1 MLRPLALNFLI
12 DQYKIWQ
19 DSRVQTKEVLS
30 HKYVKRLFI
39 ARFISN
45 FGNGMGPIALA
56 FGILGLPNGSA
67 NMLGLVLG
75 ATTVLFL
82 LMAPFGGVIADKYG
96 RARMVGVTDMACGLV
111 LFIQVAYFATG
122 DVPLAVLLIT
132 NGFFGLMWGI
142 FWPAFSGLMPA
153 VLPEA
158 GLQKGNALNA
168 FMTNAGVISGAAV
181 AGLLIEVFGVAFTL
195 AIDAASFFISGL
207 MIFTFRHLTPRA
219 KHTENTM
226 LDDLLHGWKVF
237 LSFRWI
243 VIIVGAFS
251 FIVMCWA
258 AAENVLGPLIALE
271 HFNGPKSWSFVISA
285 ESAGLIVGSLIA
297 IKIKPKYPMR
307 FLMLSSFTIT
317 FYIWSLAKPQSL
329 LMIAF
334 GAFLFGIT
342 LDLWGTLWST
352 ALQRKVPRDSLS
364 RVSSFDAMG
373 SMMFR
378 PVGLA
383 IAAPLSTLFGIEN
396 FLQILAA
403 ITVVA
408 IIVPLLDP
416 QVRNMSYEDMSV
428 NRNL

>member
-1 MLRPLALNFLI
+1 ML
-12 DQYKIWQ
+12 
-19 DSRVQTKEVLS
+19 TKEVLA

-56 FGILGLPNGSA
+56 FGILALPNGSA
-67 NMLGLVLG
+67 NMLGFVLG
-75 ATTVLFL
+75 TTTVVFL

-96 RARMVGVTDMACGLV
+96 RARMVGLTDMAAGAV
-111 LFIQVAYFATG
+111 LFIQVFYFAKG
-122 DVPLAVLLIT
+122 EVPLAILLIT

-153 VLPEA
+153 VLPED

-181 AGLLIEVFGVAFTL
+181 AGILIDIFGVAFTL

-219 KHTENTM
+219 QKTENTM
-226 LDDLLHGWKVF
+226 LDDLIHGWKIF

-271 HFNGPKSWSFVISA
+271 HFNGAKSWSFVITA
-285 ESAGLIVGSLIA
+285 ESAGLIVGSIIA
-297 IKIKPKYPMR
+297 IKVKPKYPMR
-307 FLMLSSFTIT
+307 FLMISSFTIT
-317 FYIWSLAKPQSL
+317 FYIWSMAKPQSL

-342 LDLWGTLWST
+342 LDLWGTLWYT

-364 RVSSFDAMG
+364 RVSAFDAMG

-383 IAAPLSTLFGIEN
+383 IAAPLSTLVGIEN

-408 IIVPLLDP
+408 IVVPLLHP
-416 QVRNMSYEDMSV
+416 QVRNMSYEDLP
-428 NRNL
+428 RKAAR

>member
-1 MLRPLALNFLI
+1 LDTR
-12 DQYKIWQ
+12 
-19 DSRVQTKEVLS
+19 EVL
-30 HKYVKRLFI
+30 KKPFVKRLFL

-56 FGILGLPNGSA
+56 FGILALPNGSA

-75 ATTVLFL
+75 TTTVIFL

-96 RARMVGVTDMACGLV
+96 RARMVGLTDMAAGLV

-122 DVPLAVLLIT
+122 DVPLWVLLVT
-132 NGFFGLMWGI
+132 NGFFGLMWGV
-142 FWPAFSGLMPA
+142 FWPAFTGLIPA

-168 FMTNAGVISGAAV
+168 FVTNAGVILGAAV
-181 AGLLIEVFGVAFTL
+181 AGILIDIFGVAFTL
-195 AIDAASFFISGL
+195 AIDAASFFISGV

-219 KHTENTM
+219 EHTENTM
-226 LDDLLHGWKVF
+226 LDDLLHGWRVF

-243 VIIVGAFS
+243 VIIVVAFS

-297 IKIKPKYPMR
+297 IKVKPKFPMR

-329 LMIAF
+329 LLIAF

-342 LDLWGTLWST
+342 LDLWGTLWNT
-352 ALQRKVPRDSLS
+352 ALQRKVPRESLS
-364 RVSSFDAMG
+364 RVAAFDAMG

-378 PVGLA
+378 PIGLA
-383 IAAPLSTLFGIEN
+383 IAAPLSTLVGIEN
-396 FLQILAA
+396 FLQIMAA

-408 IIVPLLDP
+408 IVLPLLDP
-416 QVRNMSYEDMSV
+416 QVRNMSYEDMAKK
-428 NRNL
+428 

>member
-1 MLRPLALNFLI
+1 M
-12 DQYKIWQ
+12 
-19 DSRVQTKEVLS
+19 QTKEVLS

-56 FGILGLPNGSA
+56 FGILALPNGSA

-75 ATTVLFL
+75 ATTVLLL

-96 RARMVGVTDMACGLV
+96 RARMVGVTDMAAGLV

-219 KHTENTM
+219 EQTENTM

>member
-1 MLRPLALNFLI
+1 ML
-12 DQYKIWQ
+12 
-19 DSRVQTKEVLS
+19 TKEVLA
-30 HKYVKRLFI
+30 HKYVKRLFL

-56 FGILGLPNGSA
+56 FGILALPNGSA
-67 NMLGLVLG
+67 NMLGFVLG
-75 ATTVLFL
+75 TTTVVFL

-96 RARMVGVTDMACGLV
+96 RARMVGLTDMAAGAV
-111 LFIQVAYFATG
+111 LFIQVFYFAKG
-122 DVPLAVLLIT
+122 DVPLAILLIT

-153 VLPEA
+153 VLPEE

-181 AGLLIEVFGVAFTL
+181 AGILIDIFGVAFTL

-219 KHTENTM
+219 QKTENTM

-271 HFNGPKSWSFVISA
+271 HFNGAKSWSFVISA
-285 ESAGLIVGSLIA
+285 ESAGLIIGSLIA
-297 IKIKPKYPMR
+297 IKVKPKYPMR
-307 FLMLSSFTIT
+307 FLMISSFTIT

-364 RVSSFDAMG
+364 RVSAFDAMG

-383 IAAPLSTLFGIEN
+383 IAAPLSTLVGIEN

-408 IIVPLLDP
+408 IVVPLLDP
-416 QVRNMSYEDMSV
+416 QVRNMSYEDLP
-428 NRNL
+428 RKAAR

>member
-1 MLRPLALNFLI
+1 ML
-12 DQYKIWQ
+12 
-19 DSRVQTKEVLS
+19 TKEVLA

-56 FGILGLPNGSA
+56 FGILALPNGSA
-67 NMLGLVLG
+67 NVLG
-75 ATTVLFL
+75 FVLGVTTVAFL
-82 LMAPFGGVIADKYG
+82 IMTPFGGVIADKYG
-96 RARMVGVTDMACGLV
+96 RARMVGLTDMAAGLV
-111 LFIQVAYFATG
+111 LLVQVAYFATG
-122 DVPLAVLLIT
+122 DVPIAVLLIV

-168 FMTNAGVISGAAV
+168 FMTNAGVILGAAA
-181 AGLLIEVFGVAFTL
+181 AGLLIDIFGVALTL
-195 AIDAASFFISGL
+195 AIDAISFIVSGFMIS
-207 MIFTFRHLTPRA
+207 TFRHLTPRA
-219 KHTENTM
+219 EISENTM
-226 LDDLLHGWKVF
+226 LDDLIHGWRVF

-243 VIIVGAFS
+243 VIIVASFS

-271 HFNGPKSWSFVISA
+271 HFNGAKSWSFVITA
-285 ESAGLIVGSLIA
+285 ESAGLIVGSIIA
-297 IKIKPKYPMR
+297 IKVKPKYPMR
-307 FLMLSSFTIT
+307 FLMLSSFSIT
-317 FYIWSLAKPQSL
+317 FYIWSMAKPQSL

-342 LDLWGTLWST
+342 LDLWGTLWYT

-364 RVSSFDAMG
+364 RVSAFDGMG

-383 IAAPLSTLFGIEN
+383 IAAPLSILFGIEN
-396 FLQILAA
+396 VLEIFAA

-408 IIVPLLDP
+408 IILPLLNSE
-416 QVRNMSYEDMSV
+416 VRNMSYED
-428 NRNL
+428 LPKKLAK

>member
-1 MLRPLALNFLI
+1 VL
-12 DQYKIWQ
+12 
-19 DSRVQTKEVLS
+19 TKEVLA

-56 FGILGLPNGSA
+56 FGILALPNGSA
-67 NMLGLVLG
+67 NMLGFVLG
-75 ATTVLFL
+75 TTTVVFL

-96 RARMVGVTDMACGLV
+96 RARMVGLTDMAAGAV
-111 LFIQVAYFATG
+111 LFIQVFYFAKG
-122 DVPLAVLLIT
+122 DVPLAILLIT

-153 VLPEA
+153 VLPEE

-181 AGLLIEVFGVAFTL
+181 AGILIDIFGVAFTL
-195 AIDAASFFISGL
+195 AIDAASFFISGF
-207 MIFTFRHLTPRA
+207 MIFTFRHLTPMA
-219 KHTENTM
+219 QKSQNTM

-271 HFNGPKSWSFVISA
+271 HFNGAKSWSFVISA

-297 IKIKPKYPMR
+297 IKVKPKYPMR
-307 FLMLSSFTIT
+307 FLMISSFTIT

-329 LMIAF
+329 LLIAF

-364 RVSSFDAMG
+364 RVSAFDAMG

-383 IAAPLSTLFGIEN
+383 VAAPLSTLVGIEN

-408 IIVPLLDP
+408 IVVPLLDP
-416 QVRNMSYEDMSV
+416 QVRNMSYEDLP
-428 NRNL
+428 RKAAR

>member
-1 MLRPLALNFLI
+1 
-12 DQYKIWQ
+12 
-19 DSRVQTKEVLS
+19 VQTKEVLS
-30 HKYVKRLFI
+30 HQYVKSLFI

-56 FGILGLPNGSA
+56 FGILALPNGSA

-75 ATTVLFL
+75 ATTVVFL

-96 RARMVGVTDMACGLV
+96 RARMVGVTDMAAGLV

-219 KHTENTM
+219 EQTENTM

>member
-1 MLRPLALNFLI
+1 M
-12 DQYKIWQ
+12 
-19 DSRVQTKEVLS
+19 QTREVLA

-39 ARFISN
+39 ARFVSN

-56 FGILGLPNGSA
+56 FGILALPNGSA

-75 ATTVLFL
+75 TTTVIFL

-96 RARMVGVTDMACGLV
+96 RARMVGLTDMAAGLV

-122 DVPLAVLLIT
+122 DVPLWVLLVT

-142 FWPAFSGLMPA
+142 FWPAFTGVIPA

-168 FMTNAGVISGAAV
+168 FVTNAGVILGAAA
-181 AGLLIEVFGVAFTL
+181 AGILIDVFGVAFTL
-195 AIDAASFFISGL
+195 AIDAASFFFSGL

-219 KHTENTM
+219 EHSENTM
-226 LDDLLHGWKVF
+226 LDDLLHGWRVF

-243 VIIVGAFS
+243 VIIVAAFS

-297 IKIKPKYPMR
+297 IKVKPKFPMR

-329 LMIAF
+329 LLIAF

-342 LDLWGTLWST
+342 LDLWGTLWNT
-352 ALQRKVPRDSLS
+352 ALQRKVPRESLS
-364 RVSSFDAMG
+364 RVASFDAMG

-378 PVGLA
+378 PIGLA
-383 IAAPLSTLFGIEN
+383 IAAPLSTLVGIEN
-396 FLQILAA
+396 FLQIMAA

-408 IIVPLLDP
+408 IVLPLFDP
-416 QVRNMSYEDMSV
+416 QVRNMTYKDLP
-428 NRNL
+428 R

>member
-1 MLRPLALNFLI
+1 VL
-12 DQYKIWQ
+12 
-19 DSRVQTKEVLS
+19 TKEVLA

-56 FGILGLPNGSA
+56 FGILALPNGSG
-67 NMLGLVLG
+67 NMLGFVLG
-75 ATTVLFL
+75 TTTVVFL

-96 RARMVGVTDMACGLV
+96 RARMVGLTDMAAGAV
-111 LFIQVAYFATG
+111 LFIQVFYFAKG
-122 DVPLAVLLIT
+122 DVPLAILLIT

-142 FWPAFSGLMPA
+142 FWPAFLGLMPA
-153 VLPEA
+153 VLPEE

-181 AGLLIEVFGVAFTL
+181 AGILIDVFGVAFTL
-195 AIDAASFFISGL
+195 AIDAASFFISGF

-219 KHTENTM
+219 QQTENTM

-271 HFNGPKSWSFVISA
+271 HFNGAKSWSFVISA
-285 ESAGLIVGSLIA
+285 ESAGLIFGSLIA
-297 IKIKPKYPMR
+297 IKVKPKYPMR
-307 FLMLSSFTIT
+307 FLMISSFTIT

-329 LMIAF
+329 LIIAF

-352 ALQRKVPRDSLS
+352 AVQRQVPRDSLS
-364 RVSSFDAMG
+364 RVSAFDAMG

-383 IAAPLSTLFGIEN
+383 IAAPLSTLVGIEN

-408 IIVPLLDP
+408 IVVPLLDP
-416 QVRNMSYEDMSV
+416 QVRNMSYEDLPRKV
-428 NRNL
+428 DR

>member
-1 MLRPLALNFLI
+1 ML
-12 DQYKIWQ
+12 
-19 DSRVQTKEVLS
+19 TKEVLA

-56 FGILGLPNGSA
+56 FGILTLPNGSA

-75 ATTVLFL
+75 STTVVFL
-82 LMAPFGGVIADKYG
+82 IMAPFGGVIADKYG
-96 RARMVGVTDMACGLV
+96 RARMVGLTDMASGLV
-111 LFIQVAYFATG
+111 LLIQVAYFATG

-168 FMTNAGVISGAAV
+168 FMTNAGVILGAA
-181 AGLLIEVFGVAFTL
+181 AGLLIDVFGVAFTL

-271 HFNGPKSWSFVISA
+271 HFNGPKSWSFVITA
-285 ESAGLIVGSLIA
+285 ESAGLIVGSIIA
-297 IKIKPKYPMR
+297 IKVKPKYPLR

-342 LDLWGTLWST
+342 LDLWGTLWNT

-378 PVGLA
+378 PIGLA
-383 IAAPLSTLFGIEN
+383 IAAPLSTLLGIEN

-416 QVRNMSYEDMSV
+416 QVRNMSNE
-428 NRNL
+428 NLPRNADW

>member
-1 MLRPLALNFLI
+1 M
-12 DQYKIWQ
+12 
-19 DSRVQTKEVLS
+19 QTREVLA

-39 ARFISN
+39 ARFVSN

-56 FGILGLPNGSA
+56 FGILALPNGSA

-75 ATTVLFL
+75 TTTVIFL

-96 RARMVGVTDMACGLV
+96 RARMVGVTDMAAGLV

-122 DVPLAVLLIT
+122 DVPLWVLLVT

-142 FWPAFSGLMPA
+142 FWPAFTGVIPA

-168 FMTNAGVISGAAV
+168 FVTNAGVILGAAV
-181 AGLLIEVFGVAFTL
+181 AGILIDVFGVAFTL
-195 AIDAASFFISGL
+195 AIDAASFFFSGL

-219 KHTENTM
+219 EHSENTM
-226 LDDLLHGWKVF
+226 LDDLLHGWRVF

-243 VIIVGAFS
+243 VIIVAAFS

-297 IKIKPKYPMR
+297 IKVKPKFPMR

-329 LMIAF
+329 LLIAF

-342 LDLWGTLWST
+342 LDLWGTLWNT
-352 ALQRKVPRDSLS
+352 ALQRKVPRESLS
-364 RVSSFDAMG
+364 RVASFDAMG

-378 PVGLA
+378 PIGLA
-383 IAAPLSTLFGIEN
+383 IAAPLSTLVGIEN
-396 FLQILAA
+396 FLQIMAA

-408 IIVPLLDP
+408 IVLPLFDP
-416 QVRNMSYEDMSV
+416 QVRNMTYEDLP
-428 NRNL
+428 R

>member
-1 MLRPLALNFLI
+1 VL
-12 DQYKIWQ
+12 
-19 DSRVQTKEVLS
+19 TKEVLA
-30 HKYVKRLFI
+30 HKYVKRLFL

-56 FGILGLPNGSA
+56 FGILALPNGSA
-67 NMLGLVLG
+67 NMLGFVLG
-75 ATTVLFL
+75 TTTVVFL

-96 RARMVGVTDMACGLV
+96 RARMVGLTDMAAGAV
-111 LFIQVAYFATG
+111 LFIQVFYFAKG
-122 DVPLAVLLIT
+122 EVPLAILLIT

-153 VLPEA
+153 VLPEE

-181 AGLLIEVFGVAFTL
+181 AGILIDIFGVAFTL

-219 KHTENTM
+219 QKTENTM
-226 LDDLLHGWKVF
+226 LDDLIHGWKIF

-271 HFNGPKSWSFVISA
+271 HFNGAKSWSFVISA

-297 IKIKPKYPMR
+297 IKVKPKYPMR
-307 FLMLSSFTIT
+307 FLMISSFTIT

-364 RVSSFDAMG
+364 RVSAFDAMG

-383 IAAPLSTLFGIEN
+383 IAAPLSTLVGIEN

-408 IIVPLLDP
+408 IVVPLLDP
-416 QVRNMSYEDMSV
+416 QVRNMSYEDLP
-428 NRNL
+428 RKADR